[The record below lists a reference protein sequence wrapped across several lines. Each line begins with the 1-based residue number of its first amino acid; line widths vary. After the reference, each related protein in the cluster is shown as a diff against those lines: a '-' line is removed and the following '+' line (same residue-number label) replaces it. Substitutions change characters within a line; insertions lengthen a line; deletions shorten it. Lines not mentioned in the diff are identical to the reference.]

1 MIASPKQF
9 RTPPHPY
16 LSRTRSGY
24 DTRQKQH
31 VNSRWTGFIPS
42 KSDGEDRRSTVK
54 LNSLVF
60 RAALGILAV
69 KCECVNTCVCVH
81 ARLSILMY
89 TCICVCVRA
98 CVRARVF
105 DHEDNIHVE

>member
-1 MIASPKQF
+1 M
-9 RTPPHPY
+9 
-16 LSRTRSGY
+16 
-24 DTRQKQH
+24 
-31 VNSRWTGFIPS
+31 VRWTGFIPS

-89 TCICVCVRA
+89 CVCVHA

-105 DHEDNIHVE
+105 DQEDNIHVE